1 MFFESLLRYEVVV
14 FLKEVDDEGEVKE
27 IKVFQV

>member
-27 IKVFQV
+27 IKVF